1 VNRSRLN
8 EEEAK
13 GNSSNENLKHTKWEC
28 KYHVVFIPKYR
39 RKVMYG
45 SIRRELGAIM
55 RELAQQKESA
65 VEEGHLMGDHVHM
78 MLRIPP
84 KYSVSGVVG
93 YIKGKSAIAIAR
105 RYMDRKK
112 NFVGMNFWA
121 RGYYVSTVG
130 KNEEQVRRYIR
141 EQEKEDR
148 RLDQLKMFE

>member
-1 VNRSRLN
+1 MN
-8 EEEAK
+8 
-13 GNSSNENLKHTKWEC
+13 NSTENLKHTRWDC

-45 SIRRELGAIM
+45 SIRQELGSIIP
-55 RELAQQKESA
+55 ELAQQKESQ
-65 VEEGHLMGDHVHM
+65 VEEGHLMADHVHI
-78 MLRIPP
+78 MLSVPP

-105 RYMDRKK
+105 KFMDRKK
-112 NFVGMNFWA
+112 NFVGLNFWA

-130 KNEEQVRRYIR
+130 RNEAQVRAYIR

>member
-1 VNRSRLN
+1 MN
-8 EEEAK
+8 
-13 GNSSNENLKHTKWEC
+13 NSTENLKHTRWEC
-28 KYHVVFIPKYR
+28 KYPVVFIPKYR

-45 SIRRELGAIM
+45 SIRQELGSII
-55 RELAQQKESA
+55 RELAQQKESQ
-65 VEEGHLMGDHVHM
+65 VEEGHLMADHVHI
-78 MLRIPP
+78 MLSVPP

-105 RYMDRKK
+105 KFMDRKK
-112 NFVGMNFWA
+112 NFVGLNFWA

-130 KNEEQVRRYIR
+130 RDEAQVRAYIR

>member
-1 VNRSRLN
+1 M
-8 EEEAK
+8 
-13 GNSSNENLKHTKWEC
+13 NSSKENLKHTKWEC
-28 KYHVVFIPKYR
+28 KYHVVFIPKNR

-45 SIRRELGAIM
+45 SIRKELGTII
-55 RELAQQKESA
+55 RELAEHKESK
-65 VEEGHLMGDHVHM
+65 VEEGHLLADHVHM
-78 MLRIPP
+78 MLMIPP

-112 NFVGMNFWA
+112 NFVGLSFWA

-130 KNEEQVRRYIR
+130 KDEAQVRNYIR
-141 EQEKEDR
+141 DQEKEDR

>member
-8 EEEAK
+8 EEEARVN
-13 GNSSNENLKHTKWEC
+13 NSTENLKHTRWEC

-45 SIRRELGAIM
+45 SIRQELGSII
-55 RELAQQKESA
+55 RELAQQKESQ
-65 VEEGHLMGDHVHM
+65 VEEGHLMADHVHI
-78 MLRIPP
+78 MLSVPP

-105 RYMDRKK
+105 KFMDRKK
-112 NFVGMNFWA
+112 NFVGLNFWA
-121 RGYYVSTVG
+121 RGYYVSTV
-130 KNEEQVRRYIR
+130 ERDEAQVRAYIR

>member
-8 EEEAK
+8 EEEARVN
-13 GNSSNENLKHTKWEC
+13 NSIENLNHTRWEC

-45 SIRRELGAIM
+45 SIRQELGSII
-55 RELAQQKESA
+55 RELALQKESQ
-65 VEEGHLMGDHVHM
+65 VEEGHLMADHVHI
-78 MLRIPP
+78 MLSVPP

-105 RYMDRKK
+105 KFMDRKK
-112 NFVGMNFWA
+112 NFVGLNFWA

-130 KNEEQVRRYIR
+130 RDEAQVRAYIR

>member
-8 EEEAK
+8 EEEARVN
-13 GNSSNENLKHTKWEC
+13 NSTENLNPTRWEC

-45 SIRRELGAIM
+45 SIRQELGSII
-55 RELAQQKESA
+55 RELALQKESQ
-65 VEEGHLMGDHVHM
+65 VEEGHLMADQVHI
-78 MLRIPP
+78 MLSVPP

-105 RYMDRKK
+105 KFMDRKK
-112 NFVGMNFWA
+112 NLGLNFWA

-130 KNEEQVRRYIR
+130 RDEAQVRAYIR

>member
-13 GNSSNENLKHTKWEC
+13 VNSSNANLKHTKWEC

-45 SIRRELGAIM
+45 SIRAELGPIM
-55 RELAQQKESA
+55 RELAQHKESE
-65 VEEGHLMGDHVHM
+65 VEEGHLKVDHVHM
-78 MLRIPP
+78 MLSIPP

-93 YIKGKSAIAIAR
+93 YIKGKSAISIAR
-105 RYMDRKK
+105 RFMDRKK
-112 NFVGMNFWA
+112 NFVGLNFWA

-130 KNEEQVRRYIR
+130 KDEARVRQYIR
-141 EQEKEDR
+141 DQEKEDR

>member
-1 VNRSRLN
+1 V
-8 EEEAK
+8 
-13 GNSSNENLKHTKWEC
+13 NSSKENLKHTKWEC
-28 KYHVVFIPKYR
+28 KYHVVFIPKNR

-45 SIRRELGAIM
+45 SIRKELGTII
-55 RELAQQKESA
+55 RELAEHKESK
-65 VEEGHLMGDHVHM
+65 VEEGHLLADHVHM
-78 MLRIPP
+78 MLMIPP

-112 NFVGMNFWA
+112 HFVGLSFWA

-130 KNEEQVRRYIR
+130 KDEAQVRNYIR
-141 EQEKEDR
+141 DQEKEDR

>member
-13 GNSSNENLKHTKWEC
+13 VNSSTENLKHTKWEC

-45 SIRRELGAIM
+45 SIRQELGPMI
-55 RELAQQKESA
+55 RELAQQKESE
-65 VEEGHLMGDHVHM
+65 VEEGHLLADHVHI
-78 MLRIPP
+78 MLSVPP

-105 RYMDRKK
+105 KFMDRKK
-112 NFVGMNFWA
+112 NFVGLNFWA

-130 KNEEQVRRYIR
+130 KDEAQVRAYIR

>member
-1 VNRSRLN
+1 MN
-8 EEEAK
+8 
-13 GNSSNENLKHTKWEC
+13 NSTGNLKHTRWEC

-39 RKVMYG
+39 RKLMYG
-45 SIRRELGAIM
+45 SIRQELGPII
-55 RELAQQKESA
+55 RELAQQKEGQ
-65 VEEGHLMGDHVHM
+65 VEEGHLMADHVHI
-78 MLRIPP
+78 MLSVPP

-105 RYMDRKK
+105 RFMDRRK
-112 NFVGMNFWA
+112 NFVGLNYWA

-130 KNEEQVRRYIR
+130 RDEAQVRAYIR

>member
-1 VNRSRLN
+1 MN
-8 EEEAK
+8 
-13 GNSSNENLKHTKWEC
+13 NSTENLKHTRWEC
-28 KYHVVFIPKYR
+28 KYHVVLIPKYR

-45 SIRRELGAIM
+45 SIRQELGSII
-55 RELAQQKESA
+55 RELAQQKESQ
-65 VEEGHLMGDHVHM
+65 VEEGHLMADHVHI
-78 MLRIPP
+78 MLSVPP

-105 RYMDRKK
+105 KFMDRKK
-112 NFVGMNFWA
+112 NFVGLNFWA

-130 KNEEQVRRYIR
+130 RDEAQVRAYIR

>member
-1 VNRSRLN
+1 MN
-8 EEEAK
+8 
-13 GNSSNENLKHTKWEC
+13 NSTENLKHTRWEC
-28 KYHVVFIPKYR
+28 KYHVVLIPKYR

-45 SIRRELGAIM
+45 SIRQELGSII
-55 RELAQQKESA
+55 RELAQQKESQ
-65 VEEGHLMGDHVHM
+65 VEEGHLMADHVHV
-78 MLRIPP
+78 MLSVPP

-105 RYMDRKK
+105 KFMDRKK
-112 NFVGMNFWA
+112 NFVGLNFWA

-130 KNEEQVRRYIR
+130 RDEAQVRAYIR